1 MDSGN
6 VAWMLTASALVL
18 LMTPGLAFFYGGL
31 TRAKNVIN
39 TIMYSFISMCVVSIV
54 WVLWGYSLA
63 FGTGNALIGDF
74 SRIGL
79 SGGSDE
85 LIMIIFQMMFA
96 IITPA
101 LITGAFVE
109 RFKFT
114 TYLIFLVLWITLV

>member
-31 TRAKNVIN
+31 SRAKNVVN
-39 TIMYSFISMCVVSIV
+39 TIMYSFMAICVVSLV

-63 FGTGNALIGDF
+63 FGTGNAFIGDL

-85 LIMIIFQMMFA
+85 LIMIIFLMWLLS
-96 IITPA
+96 IIFEA
-101 LITGAFVE
+101 SNQFV
-109 RFKFT
+109 F
-114 TYLIFLVLWITLV
+114 VS